1 MSTSSLPIERHPD
14 MLEMHD
20 RYDRIASNPA
30 MQVDSGLVLLAG
42 LYMAGSP
49 WIVGFSDVTAMLVPT
64 VIVGLAVAFAAVT
77 FTSEYR
83 RLHGMAFTIPVL
95 GAWMIISP
103 WVITGVTTTTAMI
116 WSCVVAGAVV
126 VVCGLAMAGMAGMAL
141 MQGRRRH

>member
-20 RYDRIASNPA
+20 RYDRIASNPV

-42 LYMAGSP
+42 LFMAGSP
-49 WIVGFSDVTAMLVPT
+49 WIIGFSDVTAMLVPC
-64 VIVGLAVAFAAVT
+64 VIVGLAVAFAAVA

-95 GAWMIISP
+95 GVWMIISP

-116 WSCVVAGAVV
+116 WSCVVGGAVV
-126 VVCGLAMAGMAGMAL
+126 VVCGLGMAGMAL
-141 MQGRRRH
+141 MPSRRH